1 MSARLTAADCQLL
14 VCEVCGK
21 LSPVTA
27 SGRCPRC
34 HAALHRRK
42 PDGLSRSW
50 ALLLAAYVLYLPA
63 NLLPIMETRSPFG
76 TELSTIMDGI
86 LFLWSS
92 GSWALALVVFVASIL
107 VPLLKLFSLTYLLLS
122 VHRHSR
128 RDPRKRARLYRMLE
142 LIGRWSMLDV
152 YVVTLLVALVQ
163 VQSLAIISPGP
174 GAGAF
179 SAVVVLSMLA
189 TMAFDPRLIWD
200 TASPGF
206 SKELHDD

>member
-1 MSARLTAADCQLL
+1 MTSVTAASVGLA
-14 VCEVCGK
+14 VCESCGQRAA
-21 LSPVTA
+21 LA
-27 SGRCPRC
+27 DHAFCPRC
-34 HAALHRRK
+34 QAPLHLRK
-42 PDGLSRSW
+42 PAGLSRCW

-86 LFLWSS
+86 VFLWNS
-92 GSWALALVVFVASIL
+92 GSWILALVVFIASIA
-107 VPLLKLFSLTYLLLS
+107 VPMLKLFSLTYLLLS
-122 VHRHSR
+122 VQRRSRH
-128 RDPRKRARLYRMLE
+128 DPRKRARLYRMLE

-174 GAGAF
+174 GVVAF
-179 SAVVVLSMLA
+179 SAVVILSMLA

-200 TASPGF
+200 QVSPRF
-206 SKELHDD
+206 SEESIDE